1 MNEVTKHT
9 LIPSLAVIATL
20 LFIPVLPAQSIISGD
35 ITGTVTDPSGASL
48 PSAQV
53 TLQNAGTGTTQ
64 SIVTNTQGVY
74 RFAFIP
80 PGTYTVAVS
89 ASGFRNATQANLQV
103 AAGQSTTANF
113 QLVLSSATQTVEVS
127 EHAAGVQTQNADTT
141 TNYSADQILNM
152 PNPGGDLTYIAQT
165 APGVVMNT
173 QSGYGNFSA
182 NGMPGTS
189 NLFSINGQNF
199 NDPFLSLNNSGAS
212 NLLLG
217 FNDIAEANVI
227 TNAYSA
233 QYGQYAGAQVTY
245 VTKSGN
251 NEFHGDGIWM
261 WNGRALNADDY
272 FSNSVGSPRPF
283 DNFNQWATNVGGP
296 IWKNHTFFDVDYEG
310 VREVLPTAS
319 TLILAPSPQFQAA
332 TLANLAANGNSAE
345 IPFYKQIFG
354 VYNGSPAIS
363 SAVPSTTSNGGC
375 GDFTALGSG
384 VPCAVQFRTTAPNK
398 LTEYQWAARVDH
410 NIGNKDYAYLRVF
423 RDNGFQPT
431 FTSPFGSTFNVQSNQ
446 PQMSA
451 QLAENHTFNSTTVN
465 QFNASGLFYSAA
477 FLPSNAAAENTALPA
492 MVAFAG
498 GQFTETADQPFF
510 FPQGRRVFQYQIIDD
525 LSKVVGNHTFRL
537 GISALHDNVTDLGF
551 GENTQG
557 ALTIASLQEFYNGG
571 GPNTLLTQNF
581 PNATE
586 EPIALRTIGGYV
598 ADDWKVNNRLTVSL
612 NLRLENYGNPTCGHD
627 CFSRLATPFDGSFT
641 NPDTPYNQAIV
652 YGQHNAFANTQTVVW
667 EPRIGVAWRPFK
679 NDQTVIRMGAGIFA
693 DELPGFLAEN
703 AAFNPPGLTAF
714 TVANGNI
721 APGAPGS
728 LFTTASQANQAFLSQ
743 FGSGGTLASIQQATN
758 GAFVPP
764 NIFGFP
770 STFDQPTYY
779 KWNFEIQHELGWKT
793 LMSVNYNG
801 MHGIHIP
808 INDNGMN
815 AYCPTTV
822 CPGGFLGLPSS
833 VPDASF
839 GVVNQILSAGTSNYN
854 GLTVSLRRAVSKGLT
869 FNLNY
874 TWSHALDDVSNGG
887 LLPLNALQ
895 TDTSILSPQ
904 NPFNIRA
911 NYGDSDLDV
920 RHYVSLG
927 WVYTDVFRQSGF
939 HAGPDRL
946 FGGWTLSGNMFYRTG
961 LPYTVVDENATNTLA
976 GFNYGGTIFG
986 TPLTNSFAS
995 CGAAAVNAPCLTASE
1010 FAASTTSPT
1019 GFGQQARNDFR
1030 GPGFFDMDLSL
1041 LKDFAINERFKVTV
1055 GAQAF
1060 NLLNNVNF
1068 DQPVNDV
1075 ANPLFGSITR
1085 LVGPPTSILG
1095 SFVAGNDSPRF
1106 VELKAEFHF

>member
-1 MNEVTKHT
+1 MTTITNLRLHAV
-9 LIPSLAVIATL
+9 LAVAAIV
-20 LFIPVLPAQSIISGD
+20 LFIPVLSAQSIISGD

-48 PSAQV
+48 PNAQV
-53 TLQNAGTGTTQ
+53 TLHNTGTGASQTA
-64 SIVTNTQGVY
+64 STNTEGVY

-80 PGTYTVAVS
+80 PGSYSVS
-89 ASGFRNATQANLQV
+89 VTAQGFRV
-103 AAGQSTTANF
+103 ARQTKLVVQAGQSSTANF
-113 QLVLSSATQTVEVS
+113 QLSLAAATQTVEVT
-127 EHAAGVQTQNADTT
+127 EHAAGVQTQDADTS
-141 TNYSADQILNM
+141 TNYSEEQILDM

-217 FNDIAEANVI
+217 SNDIAEANVI

-233 QYGQYAGAQVTY
+233 QYGQYAGTQVTY
-245 VTKSGN
+245 ITKSGR
-251 NEFHGDGIWM
+251 NEFHGDAIWN
-261 WNGRALNADDY
+261 WNGRFMNADDF
-272 FSNSVGSPRPF
+272 FSNSIGSPRPF
-283 DNFNQWATNVGGP
+283 DNFNQWATDVNGP

-319 TLILAPSPQFQAA
+319 TLVLVPSPQFQAA
-332 TLANLAANGNSAE
+332 TLANLTTVGNAAE

-354 VYNGSPAIS
+354 VYNGAPSIG
-363 SAVPSTTSNGGC
+363 SAVPATSANGGC
-375 GDFTALGSG
+375 GDFTLLGAG
-384 VPCAVQFRTTAPNK
+384 VPCADQFRATAPNK
-398 LTEYQWAARVDH
+398 LNEYQWSARVDH
-410 NIGNKDYAYLRVF
+410 NISDKDRAYVRVY

-431 FTSPFGSTFNVQSNQ
+431 FTSPFGPTFNAQSNQ

-451 QLAENHTFNSTTVN
+451 QLSESHTFNATTVN
-465 QFNASGLFYSAA
+465 QLNGSALFYSAT
-477 FLPSNAAAENTALPA
+477 FLPSNPSAENAALPA
-492 MVAFAG
+492 LVGFAG
-498 GQFTETADQPFF
+498 GEFTETEDQPFF
-510 FPQGRRVFQYQIIDD
+510 FPQGRRVFQYQVIDD
-525 LSKVVGNHTFRL
+525 LSHVMGNHTFRL
-537 GISALHDNVTDLGF
+537 GFSWLHDNITDLGF
-551 GENTQG
+551 GQNTQG
-557 ALTIASLQEFYNGG
+557 SLTIASLQEFFNGG

-581 PNATE
+581 PNSTE
-586 EPIALRTIGGYV
+586 QPFQLNTFGGYL
-598 ADDWKVNNRLTVSL
+598 ADDWKVNDRLTVSL
-612 NLRLENYGNPTCGHD
+612 NLRLENYGNPSCGHD
-627 CFSRLATPFDGSFT
+627 CFSRLATPFDGGLA

-652 YGQHNAFANTQTVVW
+652 YDQHNAFANTQTVVW
-667 EPRIGVAWRPFK
+667 EPRIGIAWRPFK
-679 NDQTVIRMGAGIFA
+679 NDGTVIRTGAGVFG

-714 TVANGNI
+714 TIANGNI
-721 APGAPGS
+721 APGVPGS

-743 FGSGGTLASIQQATN
+743 FAAGGTLSSIQKATN

-764 NIFGFP
+764 NVFGFP
-770 STFDQPTYY
+770 GTFYSPKYY
-779 KWNFEIQHELGWKT
+779 KWNFEIQHELGWHT
-793 LMSVNYNG
+793 VMSVNYNG

-808 INDNGMN
+808 IDDNGMN

-822 CPGGFLGLPSS
+822 CPGGFAGLPTG
-833 VPDASF
+833 VPNASF

-854 GLTVSLRRAVSKGLT
+854 GLTVSLRRSIAAGIS

-895 TDTSILSPQ
+895 TDTSLLNPQ

-920 RHYVSLG
+920 RHYVSFG
-927 WVYTDVFRQSGF
+927 WVMSDMFR
-939 HAGPDRL
+939 HAGMHWGPNQA
-946 FGGWTLSGNMFYRTG
+946 FGGWTLSSNVFFRTG
-961 LPYTVVDENATNTLA
+961 LPYTVIDSAATTTLG

-995 CGAAAVNAPCLTASE
+995 CGSGAVNVPCLTTSE
-1010 FAASTTSPT
+1010 FGASNPNPT
-1019 GFGQQARNDFR
+1019 GFGSQARNDFR
-1030 GPGFFDMDLSL
+1030 GPDFFDIDLSL
-1041 LKDFAINERFKVTV
+1041 MKDFAIGEHVRLGV
-1055 GAQAF
+1055 GAQAY
-1060 NLLNNVNF
+1060 NLLNHPNF
-1068 DQPVNDV
+1068 DQPVNDI

-1106 VELKAEFHF
+1106 VELKAELRF